1 MNMVRYKNLGGN
13 SNVHSYCIA
22 TDHIV
27 VQFNSGNPYTYSY
40 NSAGRDKVE
49 TMKKLAVQGQGLNSY
64 IMRYARYDYEK

>member
-49 TMKKLAVQGQGLNSY
+49 TEIKV
-64 IMRYARYDYEK
+64 